1 MTSIVMLCQDR
12 FKLTSQAL
20 SSLMSHTDRGA
31 FNLTLVD
38 DGSIDFRI
46 RNLLRNASV
55 VQPASFIEVEK
66 SDHNLGKLKN
76 LGSAWSALNFG
87 CGPEDWLYLSDC
99 DVYFTEGW
107 LDKLIKV
114 AEDTE
119 RHGFKLWGGQ
129 VHPFHQS
136 TVMVGGCYETGV
148 PYVKEYSV
156 LDGPSWLMRWK
167 TWHEFG
173 PLTMTGGA
181 GPCKS
186 EEYPFCEK
194 LRDAGGRI
202 GVIQPHVV
210 IHTGLTQTD
219 GKDAPGR
226 KEREQHRVQGV
237 LYE

>member
-12 FKLTSQAL
+12 FRLTRQAIT
-20 SSLMSHTDRGA
+20 SLMRNTGA
-31 FNLTLVD
+31 GSFNLTLMD
-38 DGSIDFRI
+38 DGSTDFRVSAML
-46 RNLLRNASV
+46 RLQAENRSVSLL
-55 VQPASFIEVEK
+55 EVDG

-76 LGSAWSALNFG
+76 LGVMWSALDFG

-99 DVYFTEGW
+99 DVYFREGW
-107 LDKLIKV
+107 LDKLISM
-114 AEDTE
+114 AESTE
-119 RHGFKLWGGQ
+119 EHKFRLWGGQ

-136 TVMVGGCYETGV
+136 IADWSS
-148 PYVKEYSV
+148 VKSPNPFMEYAV

-181 GPCKS
+181 GPCQS

-194 LRDAGGRI
+194 LRAAGGRI

-226 KEREQHRVQGV
+226 KEREQHRMPGI

>member
-1 MTSIVMLCQDR
+1 MTSIIMLCQDR
-12 FKLTSQAL
+12 FKLVHQAL
-20 SSLMSHTDRGA
+20 YSLRGSTSRDKYT
-31 FNLTLVD
+31 LTLVD
-38 DGSIDFRI
+38 DGSTDFRAMNELSHSSYG
-46 RNLLRNASV
+46 RSNASLLRVAN
-55 VQPASFIEVEK
+55 

-76 LGSAWSALNFG
+76 LGVAWSALNFG

-99 DVYFTEGW
+99 DVYFTDGW
-107 LDKLIKV
+107 LDYLRLV
-114 AEDTE
+114 AENTE
-119 RHGFKLWGGQ
+119 PEGFKLWGGQ
-129 VHPFHQS
+129 VHPFHHPIPPS
-136 TVMVGGCYETGV
+136 DRLKMTEH
-148 PYVKEYSV
+148 SV

-181 GPCKS
+181 GPCCS

-194 LRDAGGRI
+194 LRAAGGRI

-226 KEREQHRVQGV
+226 KEREQHRIPGV